1 MPLLLTLFLLPV
13 LAMASPPPVTVLT
26 VDGPIT
32 PATSDYFAQGLR
44 RSVENGSGLVVLKI
58 DTPGGLDTAMR
69 DIDKAILASPIPVAT
84 FVYPSGARAASAG
97 TYILYASHIAAMA
110 PGTNLGAA
118 TPVQVGLGGP
128 SNEPLPSP
136 AAAPTETEPGKAKP
150 PPAAQSSALT
160 QKQVHDSA
168 AYIRSLAQLRG
179 RNAEWAEKAVREA
192 VSLTAEEA
200 LKIHVVDYVANDVRS
215 LLDRVQGSHVAV
227 NGSELTLDTAGAELV
242 TFDPDW
248 RTRLLAVIASPSLA
262 LVLMMLGIYGLLF
275 EFTNPG
281 YILPGVVGGISL
293 LLALFAF
300 QMLPISYTGL
310 GLIVLGMAF
319 LVAEVYLPTSGA
331 LGAGGVLAFA
341 IGAVILVEPDTM
353 GFGIPIPLIAT
364 LVLISVAFVFVVVR
378 MAVQARRRPVVS
390 GQVTLLD
397 SPGEVLEDF
406 TGEGWANVRGEIW
419 QVRSARPLST
429 GQQVRVTGIDGAAL
443 DVVPLSIEP
452 GKGAS

>member
-1 MPLLLTLFLLPV
+1 MPFFLALLLLPV
-13 LAMASPPPVTVLT
+13 LALASPAPVTVLT
-26 VDGPIT
+26 IDAPIT
-32 PATSDYFAQGLR
+32 PASAAYFSQGLK
-44 RSVENGSGLVVLKI
+44 RSVENGSSLVVLKI

-69 DIDKAILASPIPVAT
+69 EINQAILGSPIPVAT

-118 TPVQVGLGGP
+118 TPIQIGLGGP
-128 SNEPLPSP
+128 SSEPIPVPAGAQKEAEAGKSKEP
-136 AAAPTETEPGKAKP
+136 AAARP
-150 PPAAQSSALT
+150 SALGE
-160 QKQVHDSA
+160 KQVNDSS

-192 VSLTAEEA
+192 VSLTADEA
-200 LKIHVVDYVANDVRS
+200 LKLHVVDYVAQDVRS
-215 LLDRVQGSHVAV
+215 LVDRAQGAHVSV
-227 NGSELTLDTAGAELV
+227 SGREVTLETGGAPLLA
-242 TFDPDW
+242 FDPDW
-248 RTRLLAVIASPSLA
+248 RTRLLGVIASPSLA

-300 QMLPISYTGL
+300 QMLPVSYTGL

-331 LGAGGVLAFA
+331 LGVGGVLAFV
-341 IGAVILVEPDTM
+341 IGAVILIEPDAT

-364 LVLISVAFVFVVVR
+364 LALLGAGFVFVIVR

-390 GQVTLLD
+390 GQAALLD
-397 SPGEVLEDF
+397 CPGEVLVDF
-406 TGEGWANVRGEIW
+406 TGEGWATIRGEIW
-419 QVRSARPLST
+419 QVRSAQPLSA
-429 GQQVRVTGIDGAAL
+429 GQRVRVTGTGGDALEVEPQMAA
-443 DVVPLSIEP
+443 S
-452 GKGAS
+452 KGRSS